1 MMSTRVVCFGELLLR
16 LGAPG
21 RQLLLQS
28 PQLEVHIGGA
38 EANVAVS
45 LAKFGHETALISV
58 IPDNPLG
65 TAAVA
70 EIRKHG
76 VDTRRVN
83 IAPGRMG
90 LYFLVQG
97 AMQRPSEVVYDRAG
111 SAFASADPQQ
121 FDWQQLLIGADWFH
135 VSGVTPALGERA
147 AKAAIEAVQTARR
160 LGVRVSF
167 DGNFRPKLWQ
177 AWQGH
182 APGILREVMTEA
194 DIMFADHRDMAVV
207 LETDFPQAD
216 TAAQIE
222 AAAKAAFKAFPRLEK
237 FTTTIRVQH
246 SVDHHSLSATMVTR
260 DGQVH
265 YAPAMALNSIVDRIG
280 AGDAFAA
287 GVLHGLITRMGD
299 ENSLRFGLAA
309 ACLKHS
315 IHGDFNLVGV
325 DDVAACAAQERLDVR
340 R

>member
-1 MMSTRVVCFGELLLR
+1 MSIRIVCFGELLLR

-28 PQLEVHIGGA
+28 PQLDVHIGGA

-45 LAKFGHETALISV
+45 LARFGHETALVSV
-58 IPDNPLG
+58 VPDHPLG
-65 TAAVA
+65 AAAVA

-76 VDTRRVN
+76 VDTRRVST
-83 IAPGRMG
+83 APGRMG
-90 LYFLVQG
+90 LYFLTQG
-97 AMQRPSEVVYDRAG
+97 AMQRPSEVIYDRAG
-111 SAFASADPQQ
+111 SAFASTEAAEY
-121 FDWQQLLIGADWFH
+121 DWQELLIGADWLH

-160 LGVRVSF
+160 SGVRVSF

-182 APGILREVMTEA
+182 APGILRQVMSEA
-194 DIMFADHRDMAVV
+194 NVMFADHRDMAIV

-216 TAAQIE
+216 TQSQIE
-222 AAAKAAFKAFPRLEK
+222 AAAKAAFNAFPRLEK
-237 FTTTIRVQH
+237 FATTIRVQH
-246 SVDHHSLSATMVTR
+246 SVDHHSLSAMMVTR
-260 DGQVH
+260 DTRVH
-265 YAPAMALNSIVDRIG
+265 HAPGIELNSIVDRIG

-287 GVLHGLITRMGD
+287 GVLHGLMTEMGD

-309 ACLKHS
+309 AGLKHS

-325 DDVAACAAQERLDVR
+325 DDVAACVAQERLDVR

>member
-1 MMSTRVVCFGELLLR
+1 MSTRVVCFGELLLR

-28 PQLEVHIGGA
+28 PQLDVHIGGA

-45 LAKFGHETALISV
+45 LARFGHEAALISV
-58 IPDNPLG
+58 IPDNPIG
-65 TAAVA
+65 TAALA

-83 IAPGRMG
+83 AAPGRMG

-97 AMQRPSEVVYDRAG
+97 AMQRPSEVIYDRAG
-111 SAFASADPQQ
+111 SAFASTDPAHY
-121 FDWQQLLIGADWFH
+121 DWQQLLIGADWLH
-135 VSGVTPALGERA
+135 VSGVTPALGDAA
-147 AKAAIEAVQTARR
+147 AKSAIEAVQSARK

-182 APGILREVMTEA
+182 APSILRQVMSEA
-194 DIMFADHRDMAVV
+194 DVMFADHRDMAVV
-207 LETDFPQAD
+207 LETDFPQ
-216 TAAQIE
+216 TNIQAQIE
-222 AAAKAAFKAFPRLEK
+222 AAAKAAFNAFPRLEK
-237 FTTTIRVQH
+237 FATTIRVQH
-246 SVDHHSLSATMVTR
+246 SVDHHSLSAMMVTR
-260 DGQVH
+260 DGH
-265 YAPAMALNSIVDRIG
+265 IHHAPAMELNSIVDRIG

-287 GVLHGLITRMGD
+287 GVLHGLISQMGD